1 MAAPNH
7 ADEFSAMT
15 EPVQVDAIAHA
26 IQLAVTP
33 VFLLAGVG
41 AMLSVLANRLARI
54 VDRGR
59 VLHDRRHFDQSEARD
74 IDHELEVINR
84 RMWVVNTAIS
94 LCTMCALLI
103 CSVVAVLFLG
113 TITARGSATGIA
125 VLFIAA
131 MACLIGALLAFLVE
145 IYMATVKITLRR

>member
-1 MAAPNH
+1 M
-7 ADEFSAMT
+7 S

-59 VLHDRRHFDQSEARD
+59 VLHDRRHFDQSEIRE
-74 IDHELEVINR
+74 IDFELAVINR
-84 RMWVVNTAIS
+84 RMRVVNTAIS
-94 LCTMCALLI
+94 LCTLCALLI

-113 TITARGSATGIA
+113 TVAASGNATAIA
-125 VLFIAA
+125 MLFVAA
-131 MACLIGALLAFLVE
+131 MTCLIGALLAFLVE
-145 IYMATVKITLRR
+145 IYLATVKVPLRR

>member
-1 MAAPNH
+1 
-7 ADEFSAMT
+7 MT

-41 AMLSVLANRLARI
+41 AMLSVMANRLARI
-54 VDRGR
+54 IDRGR
-59 VLHDRRHFDQSEARD
+59 VLHDRRHHEQSEARD
-74 IDHELEVINR
+74 IDVELSVIDH
-84 RMWVVNTAIS
+84 RMRVVNTAIS
-94 LCTMCALLI
+94 LCTLCALLI
-103 CSVVAVLFLG
+103 CAVVAVLFLG
-113 TITARGSATGIA
+113 TITARGNATAIA

-145 IYMATVKITLRR
+145 IYMATVKVSLRR

>member
-1 MAAPNH
+1 M
-7 ADEFSAMT
+7 S

-59 VLHDRRHFDQSEARD
+59 VLHDRRHHDRSETRD
-74 IDHELEVINR
+74 IDTELALIER
-84 RMWVVNTAIS
+84 RMRVVNTAIS
-94 LCTMCALLI
+94 LCTLCALLI

-113 TITARGSATGIA
+113 TIAERGSATAIA
-125 VLFIAA
+125 LLFIAA
-131 MACLIGALLAFLVE
+131 MTCLIGALLAFLVE
-145 IYMATVKITLRR
+145 IYLATVKMPLRR

>member
-1 MAAPNH
+1 
-7 ADEFSAMT
+7 MT
-15 EPVQVDAIAHA
+15 EAVHVDAIAHA

-59 VLHDRRHFDQSEARD
+59 VLHDRRHHDPSEAGE
-74 IDHELEVINR
+74 IDLELAVIDR
-84 RMWVVNTAIS
+84 RMRVVNTAIS
-94 LCTMCALLI
+94 LCTLCALLI
-103 CSVVAVLFLG
+103 CTVVAVLFLG
-113 TITARGSATGIA
+113 TITARGNATALA

-131 MACLIGALLAFLVE
+131 MGCLIGALLAFLVE
-145 IYMATVKITLRR
+145 IYMATVKVALRR